1 MISGLDNLP
10 PSPILV
16 LGLGNT
22 VLSDDGV
29 GPAILESLRR
39 QHGDESR
46 VEFIDGGTQGL
57 SLLGYLSGQR
67 VLIILDAVQ
76 LGKPPGAISVLDLPQ
91 VQALGAHRATTAHEG
106 NAGELLAAAAILG
119 DLPEQVYVVGV
130 EPERLT
136 TGIGLSDPVQ
146 AAVPEAVAQARRL
159 IETALAPQSPPSPPT
174 PE

>member
-1 MISGLDNLP
+1 MISGLDSLH

-39 QHGDESR
+39 RHGDESR
-46 VEFIDGGTQGL
+46 AEFIDGGTQGL
-57 SLLGYLSGQR
+57 SLLGYLSGRR

-76 LGKPPGAISVLDLPQ
+76 LGKPPGAISVLYLTQ
-91 VQALGAHRATTAHEG
+91 VQALGAHRATTVHEG
-106 NAGELLAAAAILG
+106 NAGELLAAATLLG
-119 DLPEQVYVVGV
+119 ELPEQVYVVGV
-130 EPERLT
+130 EPENLS
-136 TGIGLSDPVQ
+136 TGVGLSGPVQ
-146 AAVPEAVAQARRL
+146 AAVPEAVAQAAHL
-159 IETALAPQSPPSPPT
+159 IEAALAPQSPPPSPA